1 LSSSSEIEKK
11 VAMINALSAEPVKA
25 ISNLKKEDYDTEFH
39 KFLSIDV
46 DVNKMNLRR
55 KSSI

>member
-1 LSSSSEIEKK
+1 
-11 VAMINALSAEPVKA
+11 MINALSAEPVKA
-25 ISNLKKEDYDTEFH
+25 ISNLIKEENDTEFH

>member
-1 LSSSSEIEKK
+1 
-11 VAMINALSAEPVKA
+11 MINALSAEPVKA
-25 ISNLKKEDYDTEFH
+25 ICNLKKDENDAEFH

>member
-1 LSSSSEIEKK
+1 
-11 VAMINALSAEPVKA
+11 MINALSAEPVKA
-25 ISNLKKEDYDTEFH
+25 ISNLKREENDSEFH

-46 DVNKMNLRR
+46 TVNQMNLRR